1 MEGLSRHDHRR
12 AHPRQRSRGQC
23 AQGKEAHQH
32 PHPRQGRG
40 GAPRPADPDDAGE
53 GARLYRRRRA
63 GRGDPQ
69 GRPAAQEAARSQRS
83 EEGGA
88 PQGGARGRVTVRGFV
103 MAGFVPAIHVFLTP
117 KDVDA
122 RDKPAHDGL
131 YLCRHSPFRIPVA
144 PRINASTRTT
154 KRVLLLLC
162 RRRYPKGLR
171 CGPALHFF
179 GRRVAV
185 ATSLRHAQ
193 VVSIFSGFLRSAG
206 HAPRAKMH
214 AVRVNINLPLNIALE
229 DGRGACSYHDMST
242 ILIEVR
248 KAKPSDATAIAST
261 HDEAWRCA
269 YQGVIPGPE
278 LDKLINRRGPRW
290 WDSAIR
296 KGSRIAVLAFGDC
309 IAGYANYG
317 RNRARSLYY
326 DGEIYELYL
335 RPEFQGLGFG
345 RKLFTAA
352 RRDLVQSGLQSLVVW
367 ALSDNEPAV
376 GFYRAL
382 AGKAVARS
390 SERFGA
396 RVLDKVAFGW
406 NS

>member
-1 MEGLSRHDHRR
+1 
-12 AHPRQRSRGQC
+12 
-23 AQGKEAHQH
+23 
-32 PHPRQGRG
+32 
-40 GAPRPADPDDAGE
+40 
-53 GARLYRRRRA
+53 LY
-63 GRGDPQ
+63 Q
-69 GRPAAQEAARSQRS
+69 
-83 EEGGA
+83 
-88 PQGGARGRVTVRGFV
+88 
-103 MAGFVPAIHVFLTP
+103 
-117 KDVDA
+117 
-122 RDKPAHDGL
+122 
-131 YLCRHSPFRIPVA
+131 
-144 PRINASTRTT
+144 
-154 KRVLLLLC
+154 
-162 RRRYPKGLR
+162 
-171 CGPALHFF
+171 
-179 GRRVAV
+179 
-185 ATSLRHAQ
+185 
-193 VVSIFSGFLRSAG
+193 
-206 HAPRAKMH
+206 
-214 AVRVNINLPLNIALE
+214 
-229 DGRGACSYHDMST
+229 DMST

-248 KAKPSDATAIAST
+248 RAKPSDAPAIAAT
-261 HDEAWRCA
+261 HDEAWRGA

-278 LDKLINRRGPRW
+278 LDKLINRRGPQW

-352 RRDLVQSGLQSLVVW
+352 RRDLLQSGLQSLVVW

-390 SERFGA
+390 SERFGTK
-396 RVLDKVAFGW
+396 VLDKVAFAW